1 MYREDHHVRGGDE
14 SGERRA
20 ANSTSGMCVKACSH
34 RAKANANVE
43 TNFFIH
49 ICHFFYFKFDFE
61 LVGTLVFPRSVSL
74 FVNIPQSLTILS
86 DRECDVTDM

>member
-1 MYREDHHVRGGDE
+1 MYCAHHHVRGGDE

-61 LVGTLVFPRSVSL
+61 LAGTLGFPRSVAL
-74 FVNIPQSLTILS
+74 NVNIPKSLMILN
-86 DRECDVTDM
+86 DREYDVTDM